1 MSLLELTEIPRLID
15 VQLSPDGRAVS
26 YMLQRADWKANR
38 LLPHI
43 WRQTIGGGA
52 PVQLTSGEM
61 GEANA
66 RWSPDSRTLL
76 YIAPAQNGAQIFLV
90 PADGGASRQLTRHLN
105 SVSAPAWSPDGSTI
119 YFIAADPASDA
130 ERERDRLRD
139 GVYSYDENFT
149 QRHLWRIAVASGAE
163 QQLTEGD
170 FSVLSFHLSRDGVR
184 IVHQRGPTPLT
195 GDNFRRE
202 LWLIDADGTNARVLT
217 SNAVEENEPELSP
230 DNRSVLFV
238 ADANDALELGYNS
251 RVFVVPASGG
261 PPKAVLHNFPYAV
274 DHASWNADGSAIL
287 ASVNMGTHSDLFRID
302 VRTGTTRQLTE
313 GQHSVQFWSV
323 VPTADRMVFQLDEQP
338 RLGDAWT
345 LPLDGGT
352 PARVTGVYDTLAASH
367 ALPRQEKV
375 SWKGRDGVSIEGI
388 LFYPIGYTPGR
399 RYPLIVQLHGGPHES
414 DKFGYGPGVIVNYVP
429 VLAAKGYAVLRPN
442 YRGSAGYGDAF
453 LRDVVGNY
461 FTNMHLDVLA
471 GVDALVARGIADP
484 DRLGVMG
491 WSAGGHLTNKLIT
504 VTDRFKA
511 ASSAA
516 GAANWTSMFAET
528 DTRAERVVW
537 FGGTPWQK
545 DAPSERLWNN
555 SPIKDAARV
564 RTPTLLIAGQEDARV
579 PLPQAIEMFR
589 ALKANGVP
597 TKLFIAPREPH
608 QWGGL
613 RHQLFK
619 ANVELEWFEHYVSNR
634 AYEWTRGPGDPAEA
648 RVPELIR

>member
-1 MSLLELTEIPRLID
+1 MSLVDIVEVPRIID

-38 LLPHI
+38 QLPHI
-43 WRQTIGGGA
+43 WRQSVGGS
-52 PVQLTSGEM
+52 PVQLTAGDA
-61 GEANA
+61 GEANG

-76 YIAPAQNGAQIFLV
+76 YVAGAQNGAQIFLV
-90 PADGGASRQLTRHLN
+90 PADGGVSRQLTRHGT
-105 SVSAPAWSPDGSTI
+105 SVTAPAWAPDGSAI
-119 YFIAADPASDA
+119 YFIAADAPSEA

-139 GVYSYDENFT
+139 GIFSYDENFK

-163 QQLTEGD
+163 QKLTDGD
-170 FSVLSFHLSRDGVR
+170 FSVMSFRIARDGAR

-195 GDNFRRE
+195 SDNYRRE
-202 LWLIDADGTNARVLT
+202 VWLMDADGTNARVLT
-217 SNAVEENEPELSP
+217 SNAIEENDPELSP
-230 DNRSVLFV
+230 DNSRVLFV
-238 ADANDALELGYNS
+238 ADANDALEPGYNS
-251 RVFVVPASGG
+251 HVFVVPAAGG
-261 PPKAVLHNFPYAV
+261 APKAVLRNFPYAV

-287 ASVNMGTHSDLFRID
+287 AVVNMGAQSDVFRID
-302 VRTGTTRQLTE
+302 VGSGTSRQITD
-313 GQHSVQFWSV
+313 GQHSVQSWTV
-323 VPTADRMVFQLDEQP
+323 VPTADRMIFQLDEQT
-338 RLGDAWT
+338 RIGDAWT
-345 LPLDGGT
+345 LPLGGGT
-352 PARVTGVYDTLAASH
+352 PTRVTGIYDTFAADH

-375 SWKGRDGVSIEGI
+375 SWKARDGVAIEGI

-442 YRGSAGYGDAF
+442 YRGSTGYGDAF

-491 WSAGGHLTNKLIT
+491 WSAGGHLTNKLVT

-516 GAANWTSMFAET
+516 GVANWTSMFAET
-528 DTRAERVVW
+528 DARAERVVW

-545 DAPSERLWNN
+545 DAPIERLWSN

-564 RTPTLLIAGQEDARV
+564 RTPTLLVAGQDDARV

-597 TKLFIAPREPH
+597 TKLFIAPREAH

-619 ANVELEWFEHYVSNR
+619 ANVELEWFEHYVSGR
-634 AYEWTRGPGDPAEA
+634 AYEWARAPGDPAEA
-648 RVPELIR
+648 RFPELIH

>member
-1 MSLLELTEIPRLID
+1 

-52 PVQLTSGEM
+52 PVQLTSGEV

-76 YIAPAQNGAQIFLV
+76 YVAAAQNGAQIFIV
-90 PADGGASRQLTRHLN
+90 PAHGGASRQLTRHAT
-105 SVSAPAWSPDGSTI
+105 SISAPAWAPDGSAI
-119 YFIAADPASDA
+119 YFIAADAPSDA
-130 ERERDRLRD
+130 DRERDRLRD
-139 GVYSYDENFT
+139 GIFSYDENFT
-149 QRHLWRIAVASGAE
+149 QRHLWRITVATGVE
-163 QQLTEGD
+163 QKLTEGD
-170 FSVLSFHLSRDGVR
+170 YSVTSFRISRDGTR
-184 IVHQRGPTPLT
+184 IVHQRGPTPLS
-195 GDNFRRE
+195 GDDYRHE
-202 LWLIDADGTNARVLT
+202 LWLMDADGKNARGLT
-217 SNAVEENEPELSP
+217 SNSVEEKEPELSP
-230 DNRSVLFV
+230 DNTRVLFV
-238 ADANDALELGYNS
+238 AEANDALEPLYNS
-251 RVFVVPASGG
+251 HLFVMPASGG
-261 PPKAVLHNFPYAV
+261 PPQPVPRGFRYAI
-274 DHASWNADGSAIL
+274 DHAAWNADGTAIL
-287 ASVNMGTHSDLFRID
+287 AVVNMGAQSDLFRID
-302 VRTGTTRQLTE
+302 ARTGAARQLTD
-313 GQHSVQFWSV
+313 GQHSVQFWSLV
-323 VPTADRMVFQLDEQP
+323 ASADRMVFQLDEP
-338 RLGDAWT
+338 SRIGDAWT

-352 PARVTGVYDTLAASH
+352 PSRVTGIYDSLATEH

-375 SWKGRDGVSIEGI
+375 SWQGRDGVTIEGI
-388 LFYPIGYTPGR
+388 LFYPIGYTAGR
-399 RYPLIVQLHGGPHES
+399 RFPLIVQLHGGPSES

-442 YRGSAGYGDAF
+442 YRGSTGYGDTF

-516 GAANWTSMFAET
+516 GAANWTSMFAQT
-528 DTRAERVVW
+528 DARADRVVW

-545 DAPSERLWNN
+545 DAPIDRLWNN

-564 RTPTLLIAGQEDARV
+564 RTPTLLVAGQDDARV

-619 ANVELEWFEHYVSNR
+619 ANVELEWFEHYVNGR
-634 AYEWTRGPGDPAEA
+634 GYEWARAPGDSAEA
-648 RVPELIR
+648 RFPELIR